1 MGLILKV
8 IHVKLILDMVLSF
21 LLDYIMHVKPT
32 WASQDWLIL
41 DPPESSETRDL
52 SNRPQVSMVYSF

>member
-32 WASQDWLIL
+32 
-41 DPPESSETRDL
+41 
-52 SNRPQVSMVYSF
+52 